1 MIIPNVNHFWTGS
14 WENNCEGAKR
24 TLEFGKSIF
33 FLYFIAHISD
43 TERERE
49 SVRTKY
55 VSGTPT
61 QTLRYEMWAYQMAC

>member
-1 MIIPNVNHFWTGS
+1 MLIT
-14 WENNCEGAKR
+14 
-24 TLEFGKSIF
+24 FGQGVGKTTVKGQRELWNLANPFSFSI
-33 FLYFIAHISD
+33 LLHIFQ
-43 TERERE
+43 THRERE